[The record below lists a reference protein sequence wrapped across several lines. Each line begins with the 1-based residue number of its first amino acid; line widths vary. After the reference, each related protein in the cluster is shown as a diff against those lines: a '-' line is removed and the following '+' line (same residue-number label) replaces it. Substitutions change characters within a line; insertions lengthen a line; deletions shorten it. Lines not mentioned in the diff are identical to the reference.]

1 MSTKSL
7 RFATESDQAKW
18 LGEGKQPED
27 SHMELSRRKF
37 LLAGGAGVLAAPGIA
52 GLVAG
57 ERGVES
63 DTRRDSVWV
72 TGAPSMP
79 KMPRYEGDRAVDLAI
94 IGGGYTGLSC
104 AYYAKLFRPD
114 WKVVV
119 LESHRLASSASS
131 RNSGAVYARQVGV
144 SDPDMPERGMNR
156 LRDFIEKEE
165 VECDFGPAS
174 TLMLL
179 PSKRGAESAR
189 SDLEPGAKYV
199 AADELEEKIGTSYY
213 AGAVDSP
220 DYFRVQPAK
229 LAVGHA
235 EAALRVGAEL
245 FEESPALS
253 VREGKPARVLTPR
266 GELRADNVLIATNAH
281 TPRLGFSQSAV
292 FPVHQY
298 SFATRKL
305 TDAERLSLGLDR
317 WMLRFERELLP
328 VTFSLT
334 PEGHFFVRIVLG
346 YASQDSCEWK
356 DIGWAQNLARRI
368 FEQRYPQVADIGL
381 SHGWHGVTGHTA
393 LGRTVAG
400 AIGDGNI
407 HISVAYNG
415 LGIMPAHNNGYLTAC
430 RLTGR
435 DEADTRFLTGVTGQ
449 LPLPGDFYRSLML
462 KPFMRLLTPV

>member
-1 MSTKSL
+1 
-7 RFATESDQAKW
+7 
-18 LGEGKQPED
+18 
-27 SHMELSRRKF
+27 MELTRRKF

-63 DTRRDSVWV
+63 DARQDSLWV
-72 TGAPSMP
+72 AGAPPMP
-79 KMPRYEGDRAVDLAI
+79 KMPRYEGDRSVDLAI
-94 IGGGYTGLSC
+94 VGGGYTGLSC
-104 AYYAKLFRPD
+104 AYYAKLFRPE
-114 WKVVV
+114 WNVVV

-144 SDPDMPERGMNR
+144 SDADMPERGMNR
-156 LRDFIEKEE
+156 LRDFIEREE
-165 VECDFGPAS
+165 VACDFAPAS

-179 PSKRGAESAR
+179 PSKWTADRAR
-189 SDLEPGAKYV
+189 ADLEPGATYIPGEDLK
-199 AADELEEKIGTSYY
+199 EKIGSSYY
-213 AGAVDSP
+213 AGAVGSP
-220 DYFRVQPAK
+220 YYFRVQPAK

-235 EAALRVGAEL
+235 AAALRVGAEL

-253 VREGKPARVLTPR
+253 VREGKPARILTPR
-266 GELRADNVLIATNAH
+266 GELRADNVLIATNAY
-281 TPRLGFSQSAV
+281 TPRLGFFQSTV

-305 TDAERLSLGLDR
+305 TGGEQVSLGLDR

-346 YASQDSCEWK
+346 YASHDSCEWK
-356 DIGWAQNLARRI
+356 DIGWAKNLARRI

-381 SHGWHGVTGHTA
+381 DHGWHGVTGHTA

-400 AIGDGNI
+400 AVGDGSI
-407 HISVAYNG
+407 HMSVAYNG

-435 DEADTRFLTGVTGQ
+435 DENDTGFLTGVTGQ
-449 LPLPGDFYRSLML
+449 LPLPGDYYRSLVL
-462 KPFMRLLTPV
+462 KPFMRLMTPV